1 MQYLAAKG
9 HRLANRSLSIVF
21 QATLQI
27 YRTCKYDFLTVL
39 FFSAASV
46 LILIFN

>member
-27 YRTCKYDFLTVL
+27 YRTCNDFLTVL

-46 LILIFN
+46 LILIIN